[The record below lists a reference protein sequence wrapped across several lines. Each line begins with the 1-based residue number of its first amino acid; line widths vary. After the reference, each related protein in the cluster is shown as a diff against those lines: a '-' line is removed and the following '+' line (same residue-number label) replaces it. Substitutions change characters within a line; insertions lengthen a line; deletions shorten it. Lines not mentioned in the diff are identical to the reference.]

1 MPYLIAPVFNSTT
14 LRPVRI
20 ELPQSFL
27 LLSGEE
33 KLYKLASRFLKNQMD
48 ESRLLFDRKVR
59 ADSLFLFAEYPDLKV
74 RQDQAWIE
82 EIEQKLNLAALD
94 GICSIPYIITAQPP
108 VFGITYLKRSNDGK
122 KFIFDERTEE
132 IFQSLIWDKPS
143 LPQLAVRRYALSLEK
158 KNLEDQLLDLW
169 IALESLFVPDGKKGE
184 ITYKLRL
191 RMAYYFGDT
200 FAEREQVAQFVK
212 RSYNHRSEIVHSG
225 KMLGK
230 ALEHDVRRLRQ
241 MARAVILNTAMEGI
255 TLQELRIRL
264 DELVIAGES
273 YASRYKPAFFERV
286 NLESINKRKS

>member
-200 FAEREQVAQFVK
+200 YAEREQVAQFVK

-225 KMLGK
+225 KLLGK

>member
-82 EIEQKLNLAALD
+82 EIEQKLNLSALD

-200 FAEREQVAQFVK
+200 YAEREQVAQFVK

>member
-225 KMLGK
+225 KLLGK
-230 ALEHDVRRLRQ
+230 ALEHDVHRLRQ

-264 DELVIAGES
+264 DELIIAGES
-273 YASRYKPAFFERV
+273 YASRYKPTFFERV
-286 NLESINKRKS
+286 NLESLNKRKS

>member
-14 LRPVRI
+14 SRPVRI
-20 ELPQSFL
+20 DLPQSFV

-48 ESRLLFDRKVR
+48 ESRLLFDRKVGV
-59 ADSLFLFAEYPDLKV
+59 DSLFLFAEYPDLKV

-82 EIEQKLNLAALD
+82 EIEQKLNLATLD
-94 GICSIPYIITAQPP
+94 GICSIPYVITAQPP
-108 VFGITYLKRSNDGK
+108 VFGITYLKRSIDGK
-122 KFIFDERTEE
+122 KFRFDERTEE
-132 IFQSLIWDKPS
+132 IFLSLIWDKPA

-158 KNLEDQLLDLW
+158 KSLEDQLLDLW

-191 RMAYYFGDT
+191 RMAYYFGET
-200 FAEREQVAQFVK
+200 FAERERVAQFVK

-225 KMLGK
+225 KVLGK
-230 ALEHDVRRLRQ
+230 ALEDDVNRLRQ

-255 TLQELRIRL
+255 TLQDLRLRL
-264 DELVIAGES
+264 DELIMAGES
-273 YASRYKPAFFERV
+273 YASRYKPAFFEQVRM
-286 NLESINKRKS
+286 ESTNRRKS